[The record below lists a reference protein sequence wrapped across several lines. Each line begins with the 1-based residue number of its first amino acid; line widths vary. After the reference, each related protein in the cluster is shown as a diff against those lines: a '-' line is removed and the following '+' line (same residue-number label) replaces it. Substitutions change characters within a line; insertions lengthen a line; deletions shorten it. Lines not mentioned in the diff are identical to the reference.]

1 MKALKLENRTA
12 IITGAGSGIGRAT
25 ALLFAQE
32 GARVVV
38 VDVAADAAASVAE
51 EINAREGRAVGI
63 RADVSKADEVQAMV
77 EQSLTHFGRIDILIN
92 NAGVIRDNMS
102 WKMSDQDWDK
112 VLDVNLKGT
121 FLCSRA
127 VIPPMRAQGYG
138 KIVNT
143 SSIGA
148 LGNAGQANYSA
159 AKAGVMALTKTL
171 SLELARSG
179 VNVNCVAPGSIDT
192 PILKGMPP
200 GMVEKKVLERVPL
213 RRIGLP
219 EDVAKLHLFLA
230 SDDSSYITGQVIFI
244 DGGVS
249 VGV

>member
-1 MKALKLENRTA
+1 MKLENRTA

>member
-1 MKALKLENRTA
+1 LKLENRTA